1 MSKINHFKG
10 VLFDLDGT
18 LLDTIGDITYA
29 INSALIVVG
38 AEPITTSQCK
48 GLVGRGLKNALKGAF
63 ELRNKKITPSQ
74 LEELVP
80 QMLESYHRH
89 PYRHTHPYEGVEA
102 LLYDLVKGGVA
113 LGVLSNKADSLVQ
126 PIIRG
131 VLPSHP
137 FVFIR
142 GDKEGWPSKP
152 EPDGVYAFSE
162 AVGVPVDQL
171 LLVGDSEVDYYT
183 AEAAQVD
190 VAIATWGFRSRER
203 LLEAGCR
210 NLYSSVEELR
220 KEVFPW
226 L

>member
-1 MSKINHFKG
+1 MSKFNRFKG

-18 LLDTIGDITYA
+18 LLNTIGDITYA
-29 INSALIVVG
+29 INSALIVAGVD
-38 AEPITTSQCK
+38 PITTSQCK
-48 GLVGRGLKNALKGAF
+48 ELVGRGLKNSLKGAL
-63 ELRNKKITPSQ
+63 ELRGKEVTPTQ
-74 LEELVP
+74 LEALVVHL
-80 QMLESYHRH
+80 MESYHNH
-89 PYRHTHPYEGVEA
+89 PYRHTHPYEGIEA
-102 LLYDLVKGGVA
+102 LLYNLAQEGVA

-126 PIIRG
+126 PIIKG

-137 FVFIR
+137 FIFIR

-152 EPDGVYAFSE
+152 DPGGVYAFGE
-162 AVGVPVDQL
+162 VVGCNTDQL

-183 AEAAQVD
+183 AVAAQVD
-190 VAIATWGFRSRER
+190 VAIATWGFRSRES
-203 LLEAGCR
+203 LEEAGCR